1 VCGAQAAA
9 ENETS
14 RRSEWQVRNSS
25 LKVGDHFL
33 LSVERTL
40 FLENKWRD
48 MKFSTFKLLV
58 PIVAVTIQSNSASTV
73 IPPYLDHMRMPV
85 ALIGTLISVGPVLAL
100 ASRLPVGM
108 AYNHQRARFLVSIA
122 ILAMGA
128 TNYLYSFASDSFS
141 FALVHSLNGF
151 AYGAVTT
158 LYMAFYVDSLAS
170 DENRNHAMGYY
181 VGSLAMGY
189 STGNFFGG
197 LIADHW
203 GYALTFQLGAI
214 LSLVSVGLLWLLH
227 GTGSTD
233 TKVKGMKPSS
243 KLTWSESLKALV
255 EPELAIV
262 VIVAMFLN
270 LLHQMGGVFI
280 SLYGLAVGMS
290 LTQIGIIRAAYA
302 GCNAVTRPISG
313 HVVNK
318 LGHKG
323 LSYFGL
329 PLQSLIL
336 TLVPLF
342 SGFGAILVV
351 YVCSGLL
358 RAIVIVANAV
368 GLVQDVPESR
378 VRRGLAS
385 GVYNAAGDLGN
396 ILGPSIGGLI
406 AQATGIASVFVV
418 GSLGSTAL
426 FFIGVFL
433 VRRMKTTTESENL
446 LSGV

>member
-1 VCGAQAAA
+1 
-9 ENETS
+9 
-14 RRSEWQVRNSS
+14 
-25 LKVGDHFL
+25 
-33 LSVERTL
+33 
-40 FLENKWRD
+40 
-48 MKFSTFKLLV
+48 MKFSTVKLLV
-58 PIVAVTIQSNSASTV
+58 PMVAVTIQSNSASTI
-73 IPPYLDHMRMPV
+73 IPLYLDHLRVPV
-85 ALIGTLISVGPVLAL
+85 AAIGTIISLGPVLAL
-100 ASRLPVGM
+100 LSRLPVGVV
-108 AYNHQRARFLVSIA
+108 YNHARARLLLSLA
-122 ILAMGA
+122 ILAMGV
-128 TNYLYSFASDSFS
+128 TNFLYSFAAGSLA
-141 FALVHSLNGF
+141 FAMVQSLNGL

-158 LYMAFYVDSLAS
+158 LYMAFYVDSLAP

-203 GYALTFQLGAI
+203 GYAAAFQLGAL
-214 LSLVSVGLLWLLH
+214 LSLVSVALLWLVH
-227 GTGSTD
+227 GASAPDRAGSAPEAG
-233 TKVKGMKPSS
+233 KA
-243 KLTWSESLKALV
+243 KLTSKESLKVLM
-255 EPELAIV
+255 EPELCTV
-262 VIVAMFLN
+262 VIVALFLN

-318 LGHKG
+318 VGHRG

-336 TLVPLF
+336 MLVPLF
-342 SGFGAILVV
+342 TGFGMVLVV
-351 YVCSGLL
+351 YVASGLM
-358 RAIVIVANAV
+358 RAVVIVANAV

-396 ILGPSIGGLI
+396 ILGPTLGGFI
-406 AQATGIASVFVV
+406 AHASGIASVFVI

-426 FFIGVFL
+426 FLLGVLL
-433 VRRMKTTTESENL
+433 VQRLKR
-446 LSGV
+446 V

>member
-1 VCGAQAAA
+1 
-9 ENETS
+9 
-14 RRSEWQVRNSS
+14 
-25 LKVGDHFL
+25 
-33 LSVERTL
+33 
-40 FLENKWRD
+40 
-48 MKFSTFKLLV
+48 MKSSTFKLLV
-58 PIVAVTIQSNSASTV
+58 PMVAVTIQSNSASTL
-73 IPPYLDHMRMPV
+73 IPPYLDHLGIPV
-85 ALIGTLISVGPVLAL
+85 AMIGTLISLSPVLAL
-100 ASRLPVGM
+100 ASRLPVGL
-108 AYNHQRARFLVSIA
+108 AYTQNRARFLVSVAIA
-122 ILAMGA
+122 AMGM
-128 TNYLYSFASDSFS
+128 TNFLYSFAIESVA
-141 FALVHSLNGF
+141 FAIVQSLNGF

-158 LYMAFYVDSLAS
+158 LYMAFYVDSLAP
-170 DENRNHAMGYY
+170 DENRNHAIGYY
-181 VGSLAMGY
+181 VGSLAIGY

-197 LIADHW
+197 LIADYW
-203 GYALTFQLGAI
+203 GYALTFQLGAL
-214 LSLVSVGLLWLLH
+214 LSLLAIGLLWLLH
-227 GTGSTD
+227 GPGAGES
-233 TKVKGMKPSS
+233 KMKAREVG
-243 KLTWSESLKALV
+243 KLTSKESLKALL
-255 EPELAIV
+255 EPELATV
-262 VIVAMFLN
+262 VIVALFLN

-318 LGHKG
+318 VGHRG

-336 TLVPLF
+336 MLVPLF
-342 SGFGAILVV
+342 TGFGPVLFV
-351 YVCSGLL
+351 YVASGLL

-406 AQATGIASVFVV
+406 AHAAGIASVFVI

-426 FFIGVFL
+426 FFLGVWL
-433 VRRMKTTTESENL
+433 VRRLKAGGVAEHSESGL
-446 LSGV
+446 

>member
-1 VCGAQAAA
+1 
-9 ENETS
+9 
-14 RRSEWQVRNSS
+14 
-25 LKVGDHFL
+25 
-33 LSVERTL
+33 
-40 FLENKWRD
+40 
-48 MKFSTFKLLV
+48 MKFTTFKLLV
-58 PIVAVTIQSNSASTV
+58 PIVAVTIQSNSASTL
-73 IPPYLDHMRMPV
+73 IPPYLDHMRISV
-85 ALIGTLISVGPVLAL
+85 ALIGTLISLGPVFAL

-108 AYNHQRARFLVSIA
+108 AYNQTRARMLVSVA
-122 ILAMGA
+122 ILAMGL
-128 TNYLYSFASDSFS
+128 TNYLFAFATDGLSFA
-141 FALVHSLNGF
+141 VVQSLNGF

-170 DENRNHAMGYY
+170 DENRNHAIGYY
-181 VGSLAMGY
+181 VGTLALGY

-203 GYALTFQLGAI
+203 GYAWTFQLGAL
-214 LSLVSVGLLWLLH
+214 LSLVSVGLLWSLH
-227 GTGSTD
+227 GPSGNGER
-233 TKVKGMKPSS
+233 KVKGKGSD
-243 KLTWSESLKALV
+243 KLTSKESLRALL
-255 EPELAIV
+255 EPELATV
-262 VIVAMFLN
+262 VLVALFLN

-318 LGHKG
+318 VGHRG
-323 LSYFGL
+323 LSYLGL

-336 TLVPLF
+336 MLVPLF
-342 SGFGAILVV
+342 SGFGTILFV
-351 YVCSGLL
+351 YVASGLL
-358 RAIVIVANAV
+358 RAIVVVANAV

-396 ILGPSIGGLI
+396 ILGPSIGGFI
-406 AQATGIASVFVV
+406 AHATGIASVFVV

-426 FFIGVFL
+426 FLIGVL
-433 VRRMKTTTESENL
+433 LLRRLKRAAAT
-446 LSGV
+446 SGLPFGQ

>member
-1 VCGAQAAA
+1 
-9 ENETS
+9 
-14 RRSEWQVRNSS
+14 
-25 LKVGDHFL
+25 
-33 LSVERTL
+33 
-40 FLENKWRD
+40 
-48 MKFSTFKLLV
+48 MKISTFKLLV
-58 PIVAVTIQSNSASTV
+58 PMVAVSIQANSASTL
-73 IPPYLDHMRMPV
+73 IPPYLDHLKISV
-85 ALIGTLISVGPVLAL
+85 ALIGTLISLGPVFAL
-100 ASRLPVGM
+100 TSRLPVGM
-108 AYNHQRARFLVSIA
+108 AYQQTRARVLLSIA
-122 ILAMGA
+122 ILGMGF
-128 TNYLYSFASDSFS
+128 TNYLYSFATNS
-141 FALVHSLNGF
+141 FAFAIVHSLNGF

-158 LYMAFYVDSLAS
+158 LYMAFYVDSLAP

-203 GYALTFQLGAI
+203 GYAATFQLGAL
-214 LSLVSVGLLWLLH
+214 LSFIPVGLLWFLH
-227 GTGSTD
+227 GSSGAGES
-233 TKVKGMKPSS
+233 KAKAKGGA
-243 KLTWSESLKALV
+243 KLTSRDSLKALL
-255 EPELAIV
+255 EPELATV
-262 VIVAMFLN
+262 VLVALFLN

-318 LGHKG
+318 VGHRG

-336 TLVPLF
+336 MLVPLF
-342 SGFGAILVV
+342 TGFGTILFVYVASGFM
-351 YVCSGLL
+351 

-406 AQATGIASVFVV
+406 AHATGIASVFVV

-426 FFIGVFL
+426 FFIGVYVL
-433 VRRMKTTTESENL
+433 SRLKQDGESRSSL
-446 LSGV
+446 